1 MPFPILV
8 LSFTASLNV
17 AEVLKKMNKFL
28 GVVMDPI
35 ESLSYHKDTTL
46 ALLLAAQNHG
56 YELFYMTQSSLF
68 IDSEGPRGKMSP
80 LRVHAD
86 ENCWYELGEA
96 TLKSLGDLDVI
107 LMRKDPPF
115 DSEFI
120 YSTYILEA
128 AERLGTLVV
137 NKPQSLRDCNEK
149 VFATEFPQ
157 CTPPLLVSRDEGLL
171 KQFLAEHQEVVYKPL
186 DGMGGTSIFR
196 VKEGDQNLN
205 VIIETLTNY
214 GQNTIMAQKYLPEI
228 LSGDK
233 RILVID
239 GDVVPY
245 CVARIPAAGEF
256 RGNLAVGGRA
266 VVQPLSE
273 RDHWIAQQVA
283 PALIEKG
290 LLFVGLDVI
299 GDYLTEINVTSPT
312 CVREIDNAKN
322 TDIGDQLMCAIEN
335 RLVAKS

>member
-1 MPFPILV
+1 
-8 LSFTASLNV
+8 
-17 AEVLKKMNKFL
+17 MNKFL

-46 ALLLAAQNHG
+46 ALLLAAQDHG

-68 IDSEGPRGKMSP
+68 IDSEGPRGKMSS
-80 LRVHAD
+80 LRVYAD
-86 ENCWYELGEA
+86 ENCWYDLGEP
-96 TLKSLGDLDVI
+96 TFKSLGDLDVI

-128 AERLGTLVV
+128 AERLGALIV

-157 CTPPLLVSRDEGLL
+157 CTPPLLVTRDEDLL
-171 KQFLAEHQEVVYKPL
+171 KQFLIEHQEVVYKPL

-228 LSGDK
+228 LAGDK
-233 RILVID
+233 RCDRRLFD
-239 GDVVPY
+239 
-245 CVARIPAAGEF
+245 
-256 RGNLAVGGRA
+256 
-266 VVQPLSE
+266 
-273 RDHWIAQQVA
+273 RD
-283 PALIEKG
+283 
-290 LLFVGLDVI
+290 
-299 GDYLTEINVTSPT
+299 
-312 CVREIDNAKN
+312 
-322 TDIGDQLMCAIEN
+322 
-335 RLVAKS
+335 

>member
-1 MPFPILV
+1 
-8 LSFTASLNV
+8 
-17 AEVLKKMNKFL
+17 
-28 GVVMDPI
+28 MDPI
-35 ESLSYHKDTTL
+35 RSINYHKDTTL

-56 YELFYMTQSSLF
+56 YELFYMEQKSLF
-68 IDSEGPRGKMSP
+68 IDSRGPGAKMSP
-80 LRVHAD
+80 TKVHAD
-86 ENCWYELGEA
+86 ANSWYELGDS
-96 TLKSLGDLDVI
+96 TFKPLGDLDVI

-128 AERLGTLVV
+128 AERLGTLIV

-157 CTPPLLVSRDEGLL
+157 CTPPLLVSRDEALL
-171 KQFLAEHQEVVYKPL
+171 KQFLMEHKEVVYKPL

-196 VKEGDQNLN
+196 VQQGDQNLN

-214 GQNTIMAQKYLPEI
+214 GQKTIMAQKYLPEI

-239 GDVVPY
+239 GEVVPY

-256 RGNLAVGGRA
+256 RGNLAAGGRG
-266 VVQPLSE
+266 VVQPLST
-273 RDHWIAQQVA
+273 RDLWIARQIA
-283 PALIEKG
+283 PTLVKKG

-312 CVREIDNAKN
+312 CVREIDNAKD
-322 TDIGDQLMCAIEN
+322 TAIGDQLMRAIAK
-335 RLVAKS
+335 RLGV

>member
-1 MPFPILV
+1 M
-8 LSFTASLNV
+8 S
-17 AEVLKKMNKFL
+17 KFL

-35 ESLSYHKDTTL
+35 KSINYHKDTTL
-46 ALLLAAQNHG
+46 ALLLAAQNQG
-56 YELFYMTQSSLF
+56 YELFYMEQNSLF
-68 IDSEGPRGKMSP
+68 IDSTGPGAKMSS
-80 LRVHAD
+80 LKVYAD
-86 ENCWYELGEA
+86 ANSWYELGESIIKP
-96 TLKSLGDLDVI
+96 LSDLDVI

-128 AERLGTLVV
+128 AERLGTLIV

-157 CTPPLLVSRDEGLL
+157 CTPPLLVSSDPELL
-171 KQFLAEHQEVVYKPL
+171 KQFLGEHKEVVYKPL

-196 VKEGDQNLN
+196 VQQGDQNLN

-214 GQNTIMAQKYLPEI
+214 GRNTIMAQKYLPEI

-233 RILVID
+233 RILIID
-239 GDVVPY
+239 GEVVPY

-256 RGNLAVGGRA
+256 RGNLAAGGRGLF
-266 VVQPLSE
+266 QPLSK
-273 RDHWIAQQVA
+273 RDHWIAQQIA
-283 PALIEKG
+283 PTLVEKG

-322 TDIGDQLMCAIEN
+322 TDIGGQLMRAIAK
-335 RLVAKS
+335 RLGV